1 MNHDIERRGRIWA
14 EVDLDAL
21 VHNYRSAQKAAGDAK
36 TLAVLK
42 ANAYGHGAVEAARAL
57 SAAGADYFA
66 VAAPCEAVEL
76 REAGIGE
83 PIILLGIAPDSD
95 IAQLAELNIELACPS
110 VDHAR
115 KFAALAGKTVR
126 VHIQLDTG
134 MSRLGFDTVSG
145 PAQAAEQIAEAAS
158 LSGLEIAGM
167 FTHFCVSD
175 TREEDEY
182 TLRQFALF
190 CETRDELQKRGISIP
205 LCHCANSAAIL
216 RFPQMRLD
224 MVREGIIL
232 YGVAP
237 DDWMDGMG
245 DLRPVMSVRT
255 RVMQVKEIK
264 AGTTVGYGRTWRAE
278 RDTRVATLGI
288 GYADGYPRGGSNKHE
303 LLVNGKRVR
312 QIGRVCMDI
321 TMIDVT
327 GLDVQQGDV
336 VTVLGTDGGACIT
349 ASDVA
354 KTANT
359 IAHEFL
365 CNVNRRVPRIYLKD
379 GKPVSRMGSI

>member
-1 MNHDIERRGRIWA
+1 MNDDINHRGRIWA
-14 EVDLDAL
+14 EIDLDAL
-21 VHNYRSAQKAAGDAK
+21 VHNYLCAKKAADGAK

-57 SAAGADYFA
+57 SAVGVDYIG

-76 REAGIGE
+76 REAGIRE
-83 PIILLGIAPDSD
+83 PLLLLGVAPDCD
-95 IAQLAELNIELACPS
+95 VARLVALNVELSCPS

-115 KFAALAGKTVR
+115 KFVALAGGPVR

-134 MSRLGFDTVSG
+134 MSRLGIDTLSG
-145 PAQAAEQIAEAAS
+145 TAQAAEQIAEIAS
-158 LSGLEIAGM
+158 LSGLTIAGM
-167 FTHFCVSD
+167 YTHFCVSD
-175 TREEDEY
+175 TPEEDEY

-190 CETRDELQKRGISIP
+190 CETRDAAAALGVSIP

-224 MVREGIIL
+224 MVREGIML

-237 DDWMDGMG
+237 DVWMESMG
-245 DLRPVMSVRT
+245 GLRPVMSVRT
-255 RVMQVKEIK
+255 RVMQVKQIK

-278 RDTRVATLGI
+278 RDTTVATLGI
-288 GYADGYPRGGSNKHE
+288 GYADGYPRIASNKHE
-303 LLVNGKRVR
+303 MLVNGTCVN

-327 GLDVQQGDV
+327 GLDVSVGDV
-336 VTVLGTDGGACIT
+336 VTVFGTDGGALRS
-349 ASDVA
+349 AAEVA
-354 KTANT
+354 TLSGT
-359 IAHEFL
+359 IGYELL
-365 CNVNRRVPRIYLKD
+365 CNVNRRVPRIYMKD
-379 GKPVSRMGSI
+379 GKAVSRMGGI